1 MAHIIKTHGF
11 VLNTTPF
18 KESSMFVSLLTKQ
31 NGKIRLIAKGVRR
44 PKSRFCGALER
55 FSLDEIIYY
64 QRESREVYTLSDAVV
79 IQGYDAIRAHPEK
92 VNAALVLCEFFD
104 KTLPPEEPHT
114 HAFSLLH
121 DFLTDLTATEEPL
134 IKRTAYAFLIRALP
148 DAGVRPQTDSCV
160 RCHAPIQYD
169 NKKVD
174 FSIGAG
180 GVVCE
185 KDFDDTVLFMHHDTL
200 DVLDTIYKGHP
211 VLMSDQTVADLA
223 RLLPDYLYYHLDG
236 LSLNS
241 LKHL

>member
-44 PKSRFCGALER
+44 PKSRLCGALER

-64 QRESREVYTLSDAVV
+64 HRESREVYTLSDAVV
-79 IQGYDAIRAHPEK
+79 IQAYDAIRAHPEK

-121 DFLTDLTATEEPL
+121 DFLTDLTTVEETSV
-134 IKRTAYAFLIRALP
+134 KRTAYAFLIKALP
-148 DAGVRPQTDSCV
+148 DAGVRPQLDSCV
-160 RCHAPIQYD
+160 RCHIPIQY
-169 NKKVD
+169 NNEKVD

-185 KDFDDTVLFMHHDTL
+185 RDFDDTVLFMHHDTL
-200 DVLDTIYKGHP
+200 HVLDSIYKDRP

-223 RLLPDYLYYHLDG
+223 RLLPDYLYYHLNG

>member
-1 MAHIIKTHGF
+1 MANIIKTHGF
-11 VLNTTPF
+11 VLNTIPF

-31 NGKIRLIAKGVRR
+31 NGKVKLIAKGVRR
-44 PKSRFCGALER
+44 PKSRMCGALER

-64 QRESREVYTLSDAVV
+64 RRESKEVYTLSDAVV
-79 IQGYDAIRAHPEK
+79 IQGFDAIRARPEK

-114 HAFSLLH
+114 HAFLLLQ
-121 DFLTDLTATEEPL
+121 DFLAVLTAAGEQQT
-134 IKRTAYAFLIRALP
+134 KSTTYAFLLRALP
-148 DAGVRPQTDSCV
+148 DAGVPPRIDSCV
-160 RCHAPIQYD
+160 RCHAPIRYN

-185 KDFDDTVLFMHHDTL
+185 RDFDDTVVFMHHDTL
-200 DVLDTIYKGHP
+200 NVLDSIYKDRA
-211 VLMSDQTVADLA
+211 VVMTDQTVADLA
-223 RLLPDYLYYHLDG
+223 RLIPDYLYYHLDG
-236 LSLNS
+236 LNLNS